1 MLILETE
8 RFILRKFVLADAPFI
23 LELLNTPTWLQFIGD
38 KGVKNLEDAEN
49 YLKNG
54 SLKSYKENG
63 FGFYL
68 VAEKSTQ
75 KPIGMCGFIK
85 RQELENVDLG
95 FAFLP
100 EFIGK
105 GFGYE
110 IAKATIEYGKD
121 VLKLSRIIAI
131 VDPKNIPS
139 NALLQKLGFVFKKT
153 IPVGEK
159 KYLLNLYRV

>member
-1 MLILETE
+1 MFIHETE

-23 LELLNTPTWLQFIGD
+23 LELLNTPTSLQFIGD
-38 KGVKNLEDAEN
+38 KGVKSLEDSEN

-54 SLKSYKENG
+54 SLKSYEEHG

-68 VAEKSTQ
+68 VAEKLTQ
-75 KPIGMCGFIK
+75 RPIGMCGFIK

-100 EFIGK
+100 DFIGK

-110 IAKATIEYGKD
+110 IAQATLHYGKE
-121 VLKLSRIIAI
+121 VLKLGRIIAI
-131 VDPKNIPS
+131 VDPRNTAS
-139 NALLQKLGFVFKKT
+139 NALLQKLGFVFEKT
-153 IPVGEK
+153 ILFGEK
-159 KYLLNLYRV
+159 KTLLNLYGI